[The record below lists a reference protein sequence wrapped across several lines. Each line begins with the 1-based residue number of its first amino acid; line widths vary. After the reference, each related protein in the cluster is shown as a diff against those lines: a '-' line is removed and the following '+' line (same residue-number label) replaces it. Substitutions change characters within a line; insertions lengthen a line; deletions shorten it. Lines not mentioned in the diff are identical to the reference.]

1 MFRLSLVFLLVL
13 LTQFDALEEEA
24 VLLSAG
30 RDVQHEGC
38 PQYCANTALEEE
50 VSERVVEE
58 REYLLLALAAGHD

>member
-13 LTQFDALEEEA
+13 VTQLDALEEEA

-38 PQYCANTALEEE
+38 PQCCANTALGEE
-50 VSERVVEE
+50 VSERAVKE
-58 REYLLLALAAGHD
+58 REPLLLASACRT